1 MNIEIQIWPYIHVN
15 TQYTVRFVGYRIIYR
30 SVTVRIPMSLR
41 VSIESK
47 LAPHWGRSFTLPI
60 TVYVSAMPLPPV
72 GMTNSNGLNLFI
84 GNNM

>member
-1 MNIEIQIWPYIHVN
+1 MSIEIQIWPYIHVN

-30 SVTVRIPMSLR
+30 SITVRIPMSLR
-41 VSIESK
+41 VSIESRP
-47 LAPHWGRSFTLPI
+47 APYWGRSFMLPI
-60 TVYVSAMPLPPV
+60 TINASATPLPPV